1 MDTKRKRILFIED
14 EKDMMEMLTFRLE
27 AAGFEV
33 IQAYDGQEGLDK
45 AYAQNPDLILLD
57 LMLPKVEGYKVC
69 QQLKSDEKYKRIPIA
84 ILTARASEKEKK
96 LGYECGAEAYI
107 AKPFEPEELM
117 DKIKELLKGPYLN

>member
-1 MDTKRKRILFIED
+1 MSRKRLLIVED

-45 AYAQNPDLILLD
+45 AYSQNPDLILLD
-57 LMLPKVEGYKVC
+57 LMLPRVDGYKVC
-69 QQLKSDEKYKRIPIA
+69 RELKSDVKYKKIPIA

-96 LGYECGAEAYI
+96 LGMECGAEAYI
-107 AKPFEPEELM
+107 IKPFEPGELM
-117 DKIKELLKGPYLN
+117 DKIKELLREPYLN